1 MTLRG
6 LIAPLFSGEAMEL
19 ILYKTESADN
29 VINKTLS
36 APLVMNINLRRGVDI
51 SAPVLRLQLAVDLS
65 GYNYAHIP
73 DFSRYYF
80 IRNIQ
85 SITYNIWELHLE
97 CDVLESFKADILAS
111 SAKFKKVIASGDYGE
126 MELSLTGEVEVTNY
140 VSNITLEPADNSLL
154 SVLRWN

>member
-1 MTLRG
+1 M
-6 LIAPLFSGEAMEL
+6 PPFFSGEVMEL

-51 SAPVLRLQLAVDLS
+51 SAPVLRLQFAVDLR

-73 DFSRYYF
+73 YFLRYYF
-80 IRNIQ
+80 IRDIQ
-85 SITYNIWELHLE
+85 SITYNVWELHLE
-97 CDVLESFKADILAS
+97 CDVLESYKTDILAS
-111 SAKFKKVIASGDYGE
+111 KAKFKKVIASGDYGE

-140 VSNITLEPADNSLL
+140 VSDITLETADNSLL
-154 SVLRWN
+154 SILRWN